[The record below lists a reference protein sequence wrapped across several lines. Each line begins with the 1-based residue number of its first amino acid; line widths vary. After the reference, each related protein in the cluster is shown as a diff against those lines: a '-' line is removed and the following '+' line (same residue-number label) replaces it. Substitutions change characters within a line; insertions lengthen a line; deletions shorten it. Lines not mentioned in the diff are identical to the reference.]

1 MPTGPSSAGYYKHG
15 PSVISKQDLRSIPN
29 LRAAPGAYRE
39 KIVIDAGITN
49 PKELR
54 SVAIHEF
61 QHYLTKG
68 SELIPSE
75 ISRAMDSLLRGDMD
89 DLMNLWKRKDLRV
102 QKLDGTGWTTASKA
116 TDDEIGLSIEYYIK
130 DTEIQARMQQIRR
143 DLNVRP
149 GKKIT
154 KKDLDRFVNKSD
166 IIPGEQVSG
175 YARQAFNDLLNV
187 WGSKSKL
194 AKALTTLPAIVPMA
208 VEDELFNQWDREDN
222 IF

>member
-29 LRAAPGAYRE
+29 LRDAPGAYRE

-68 SELIPSE
+68 SELVPSE
-75 ISRAMDSLLRGDMD
+75 ISRAMDSLLRGDMG
-89 DLMNLWKRKDLRV
+89 DLMDFWRKKDLRV

-116 TDDEIGLSIEYYIK
+116 TDDEIGLSIRYYIK
-130 DTEIQARMQQIRR
+130 DTEIQARMQQVRR
-143 DLNVRP
+143 QMGVKP

-154 KKDLDRFVNKSD
+154 KKDITKIVGKEASTDTMTKSAT
-166 IIPGEQVSG
+166 Q
-175 YARQAFNDLLNV
+175 DLIDVL
-187 WGSKSKL
+187 GSKDKL
-194 AKALTTLPAIVPMA
+194 VKALNTLPAIVPMA

-222 IF
+222 LF